1 MKNSDFFSSHNYLF
15 LPTKQNPKVA
25 MVVDDVV
32 LAKNAFKLY
41 NPFSLKAKFLKK
53 VAKFFY
59 PNIIKLGLVKKE
71 KSPFIEY
78 LENHFNQPLV
88 VSIYFAT
95 VADKVVLQLQSVDAK
110 VLGYLKYPLTTVGVK
125 HIKNEIRAYEVLSSL
140 NIVEPYLLSD
150 TYNYTPFV
158 FLKVLKGEIGI
169 VKSKDL
175 NTILDKFKRDFFYT
189 LENHPRILALKESLS
204 KNRMPEY
211 VAKVENI
218 IKNSTLNYQLVY
230 EHGDFTPWNI
240 VQVGKSCT
248 PFDFEYFVED
258 GLEYFDVI
266 KYYYQI
272 GKLLKHKNSEELI
285 TFVVNKIEIQ
295 EIKTLFELFLIKEIV
310 LSEIEGVCC
319 EFEKE
324 ILEKLERV

>member
-1 MKNSDFFSSHNYLF
+1 M
-15 LPTKQNPKVA
+15 P
-25 MVVDDVV
+25 
-32 LAKNAFKLY
+32 
-41 NPFSLKAKFLKK
+41 
-53 VAKFFY
+53 
-59 PNIIKLGLVKKE
+59 E
-71 KSPFIEY
+71 
-78 LENHFNQPLV
+78 
-88 VSIYFAT
+88 
-95 VADKVVLQLQSVDAK
+95 
-110 VLGYLKYPLTTVGVK
+110 
-125 HIKNEIRAYEVLSSL
+125 
-140 NIVEPYLLSD
+140 
-150 TYNYTPFV
+150 
-158 FLKVLKGEIGI
+158 
-169 VKSKDL
+169 
-175 NTILDKFKRDFFYT
+175 
-189 LENHPRILALKESLS
+189 
-204 KNRMPEY
+204 MPEY

-240 VQVGKSCT
+240 VQVEKNYT
-248 PFDFEYFVED
+248 PFDFEYFVEY

-285 TFVVNKIEIQ
+285 TFVVKKIEIQ